1 MQNPKE
7 KKKPKNQ
14 PHKPC
19 KLPEGQKKS
28 MAFAKGNKLH
38 NKFNNNNNNNIMKML
53 QIAKTCANSR
63 KKELIKM

>member
-1 MQNPKE
+1 
-7 KKKPKNQ
+7 
-14 PHKPC
+14 
-19 KLPEGQKKS
+19 